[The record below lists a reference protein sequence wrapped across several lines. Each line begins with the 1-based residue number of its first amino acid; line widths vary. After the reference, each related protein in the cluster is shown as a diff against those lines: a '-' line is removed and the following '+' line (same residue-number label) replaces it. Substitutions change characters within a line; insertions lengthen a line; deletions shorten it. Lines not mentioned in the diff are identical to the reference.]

1 MIMSLALEINKDRKV
16 GEKLIGLNDNELDN
30 SIVVRNDEKF
40 LNYAVSDIENV
51 SIVNINKKSKKSDF
65 VIISVEEF
73 KMISSL
79 FGG

>member
-1 MIMSLALEINKDRKV
+1 MSVALEINKDRKV
-16 GEKLIGLNDNELDN
+16 GEKLLGLNYNELDN

-40 LNYAVSDIENV
+40 LNYAVSDVENV
-51 SIVNINKKSKKSDF
+51 SIVNINKKSKNSDY

>member
-1 MIMSLALEINKDRKV
+1 MSLALEINKDRKV
-16 GEKLIGLNDNELDN
+16 GEKLIGLNYNELDN

-51 SIVNINKKSKKSDF
+51 SIVNINKKSKNSDY

>member
-1 MIMSLALEINKDRKV
+1 MSVALEINKDRKV
-16 GEKLIGLNDNELDN
+16 GEKLLGLNCKELDN
-30 SIVVRNDEKF
+30 SIVVRNDEKS

-51 SIVNINKKSKKSDF
+51 SIVNINKKSKESDF
-65 VIISVEEF
+65 VVISVEEF

>member
-1 MIMSLALEINKDRKV
+1 MSVALEINKDRKV
-16 GEKLIGLNDNELDN
+16 GEKLLGLNYNELDN

-65 VIISVEEF
+65 VVISVEEF

>member
-1 MIMSLALEINKDRKV
+1 MSVALEINKDRKV
-16 GEKLIGLNDNELDN
+16 GEKLLGLNYNELDN

-51 SIVNINKKSKKSDF
+51 SIVNINKKSKNSDY
-65 VIISVEEF
+65 VVISVEEF

>member
-1 MIMSLALEINKDRKV
+1 MSIALEINKDRKV
-16 GEKLIGLNDNELDN
+16 GEKLLGLNYNELDN

-40 LNYAVSDIENV
+40 LNYAVSDVENV
-51 SIVNINKKSKKSDF
+51 SIVNINKKSKNSDY

>member
-1 MIMSLALEINKDRKV
+1 MSLALEINKDRKV

>member
-1 MIMSLALEINKDRKV
+1 MSVALEINKDRKV
-16 GEKLIGLNDNELDN
+16 GEKLLGLNYNELDN

-51 SIVNINKKSKKSDF
+51 SIVNINKKSKNSDY